1 MKDIKQLIK
10 DINSDMDITFDGQNY
25 KITHKDKFFQVI
37 PFAQFDRETL
47 NEIRKTVWMNENK
60 CILDEIDRNNN
71 ELDNKKQKKID
82 ERGNQT
88 ARDMYT
94 YGIAEKKHFSKK
106 TIAR

>member
-1 MKDIKQLIK
+1 MEEIKQLIK
-10 DINSDMDITFDGQNY
+10 DINSDMDITFDGKVY
-25 KITHKDKFFQVI
+25 TITHKEKLFQVI

-47 NEIRKTVWMNENK
+47 NDIRKTVWMNENK
-60 CILDEIDRNNN
+60 CILDEIDRNNDK
-71 ELDNKKQKKID
+71 LDNDKQKNID

-94 YGIAEKKHFSKK
+94 YGITEKKHFSKQ